1 MLLFFQ
7 FVCICH
13 LAISLAWQLP
23 IEIGVATPMP
33 AFGGARPFL
42 KFSCNAIHGHC
53 LKYTMPLSRAG
64 RGGGRVLEIIFKLL
78 TIIHTMKWIDV
89 WLLHISR
96 FSILCWEISIKFRKN
111 KTIKLW
117 QPFSLLI
124 FYFPE
129 VISARFASTIH
140 QIEYVYR
147 YWNRFYWTHRHS
159 ALH

>member
-1 MLLFFQ
+1 MYLSSGNIAGLTASHWNWCSNANARFRRCATISQILLQ
-7 FVCICH
+7 RH
-13 LAISLAWQLP
+13 S
-23 IEIGVATPMP
+23 
-33 AFGGARPFL
+33 R
-42 KFSCNAIHGHC
+42 
-53 LKYTMPLSRAG
+53 PLSEVYDATKQSWKG
-64 RGGGRVLEIIFKLL
+64 GGGRVLEIIFKLL